1 MDYFASTNLSKLEEM
16 IDAEKDA
23 TIRQKLLVVWHKKK
37 GKTEKEIK
45 EILLV
50 PKSTVGYLVRKFR
63 KDGIMGFKRK
73 RKPGS
78 GGQNRYLTKEQ
89 EKELKDM
96 LALRPMTTKEILVH
110 IKENYGKQYHPSSL
124 HNVLKRLDQSLITP
138 RKRHYKAN
146 PRSAWAFK
154 GHIKKAEA
162 MER

>member
-1 MDYFASTNLSKLEEM
+1 MDYFASTSLSKLEEM

-23 TIRQKLLVVWHKKK
+23 TMRQKLLIVWHKKT

-63 KDGIMGFKRK
+63 KDGILGFKRK
-73 RKPGS
+73 RIPGS
-78 GGQNRYLTKEQ
+78 GGQNRYLTKDQ

-96 LALRPMTTKEILVH
+96 LALRPMNTKEILVH
-110 IKENYGKQYHPSSL
+110 IKENYRKQYHPNSL
-124 HNVLKRLDQSLITP
+124 SRVLKRLDQSLITP

>member
-1 MDYFASTNLSKLEEM
+1 MDYFASTSLSKLEDM

-23 TIRQKLLVVWHKKK
+23 TMRQKLLVIWHKKT

-63 KDGIMGFKRK
+63 KDGILGFKRK

-89 EKELKDM
+89 EKELNDM
-96 LALRPMTTKEILVH
+96 LALRPMNTKEILVY
-110 IKENYGKQYHPSSL
+110 IKENYGKQYHPNSL
-124 HNVLKRLDQSLITP
+124 SRVLKRLDQSLITP

-146 PRSAWAFK
+146 LRSAWAFK